1 MVFAKCRFPAFDCPC
16 VNGLVNALCDNCG
29 VMKDAHASRTI
40 VPPSFFAKLML
51 PFAIP
56 MLVTLALV
64 LLVGESWPRNIAP
77 GSGLKLAGFVATA
90 LTGAMVWHRITRS
103 IADRRAHKMAA
114 LVCAV
119 TGLMGWPVW
128 SVGVLP
134 SVNGIR
140 LGPPEAVRMALERT
154 EVTTVSK
161 SSQLNHWAWLQPASP
176 GPEAEAGRYFIP
188 EATYQQWA
196 SERPRTV
203 TVTFARG
210 LLGARVVVGYQ

>member
-1 MVFAKCRFPAFDCPC
+1 MVFAR
-16 VNGLVNALCDNCG
+16 NGLAVCARALREG
-29 VMKDAHASRTI
+29 FGKRRVRQLRPMKNGQAPRTI

-56 MLVTLALV
+56 MVVTLALV
-64 LLVGESWPRNIAP
+64 VLVGESWPRNIAP
-77 GSGLKLAGFVATA
+77 GSGLKLAGFSASA
-90 LTGAMVWHRITRS
+90 LTGAIVWHRITRGH
-103 IADRRAHKMAA
+103 ADQRVHKIAA
-114 LVCAV
+114 LLCAV

-128 SVGVLP
+128 SLGVLP
-134 SVNGIR
+134 SFNGIR

-161 SSQLNHWAWLQPASP
+161 SSQLNHWAWLRPASP
-176 GPEAEAGRYFIP
+176 ETEAEAGRYFIP

-203 TVTFARG
+203 TVTFAHG